1 MSGVTTGYI
10 GLNERL
16 GGLNNT
22 DMVVLAARPAM
33 GKTSL
38 ALNIAENAA
47 LGLHGDPVPV
57 AV

>member
-22 DMVVLAARPAM
+22 DMVFWRRAYN
-33 GKTSL
+33 GKNLVGVKYCGKCGAGS
-38 ALNIAENAA
+38 AW
-47 LGLHGDPVPV
+47 
-57 AV
+57 